1 MRLANLKNVVKNL
14 VENTKYV
21 IGNFLIAKRERI
33 IKDIHMWQV
42 QDMRTFLVDIR
53 TVQVCHVEF
62 HMLRVL
68 LEERM

>member
-42 QDMRTFLVDIR
+42 QDMRTSLTDIKTPQMCR
-53 TVQVCHVEF
+53 VKFQ
-62 HMLRVL
+62 MLRVL
-68 LEERM
+68 P